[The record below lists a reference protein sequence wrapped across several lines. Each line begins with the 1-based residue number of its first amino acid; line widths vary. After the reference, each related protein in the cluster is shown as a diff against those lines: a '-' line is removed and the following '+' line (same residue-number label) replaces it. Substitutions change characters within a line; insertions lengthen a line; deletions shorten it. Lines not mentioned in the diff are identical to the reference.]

1 VPLNEI
7 NEAKTSAPKS
17 PLLIERPGFGK
28 EILLH
33 AALLRLLEAAFFYV
47 AFP

>member
-1 VPLNEI
+1 VPFNQI
-7 NEAKTSAPKS
+7 NEAKASAPKS
-17 PLLIERPGFGK
+17 PLLIQRPGFGK
-28 EILLH
+28 ETLLH